1 MKAAAMQKQ
10 ASDTSF
16 LQRHSAVAYFCLTFA
31 LSWAGALSV
40 ALPRVVRGVAISKT
54 TGALMF
60 PAMLVGPSV
69 SGILLTQ
76 ALHGK
81 DGLKELLSRMRHV
94 RVPARWYPTLLIP
107 PLLIL
112 GVLWFLRIFE
122 GRAFAP
128 NRFYIGAA
136 FGVVAGFFEEI
147 GWMGFCLSPIAPRT
161 FSHCFSRPTRSSV
174 GSVASSGHQ
183 LSRTATPHGEYWLR
197 YFLAFAA
204 VMVPMRILIAW
215 LYTNTESVLFC
226 QLMHASSTA
235 SLVVLSPVNLGA
247 AQEANWYFAYAG
259 ALWIMV
265 AVVAAIYGR
274 NLTCP
279 ARLN

>member
-1 MKAAAMQKQ
+1 MNAAAMQKP

-147 GWMGFCLSPIAPRT
+147 GWMGFAFPQLR
-161 FSHCFSRPTRSSV
+161 RGRSAIVS
-174 GSVASSGHQ
+174 
-183 LSRTATPHGEYWLR
+183 
-197 YFLAFAA
+197 A
-204 VMVPMRILIAW
+204 VL
-215 LYTNTESVLFC
+215 L
-226 QLMHASSTA
+226 
-235 SLVVLSPVNLGA
+235 
-247 AQEANWYFAYAG
+247 G
-259 ALWIMV
+259 ALWALWHLPVIN
-265 AVVAAIYGR
+265 Y
-274 NLTCP
+274 L
-279 ARLN
+279 ARRRRMANTGCDTFWPSPP

>member
-1 MKAAAMQKQ
+1 MKAAAIQEP

-16 LQRHSAVAYFCLTFA
+16 LQRHSVVAYFCLVFA
-31 LSWAGALSV
+31 LSWAGALFV
-40 ALPRVVRGVAISKT
+40 ALPSMVRGVAISKT

-69 SGILLTQ
+69 SGILLTHIR
-76 ALHGK
+76 HGK
-81 DGLKELLSRMRHV
+81 AGLRELLSRMRRV
-94 RVPARWYPTLLIP
+94 RVPARWYSTLLIP

-112 GVLWFLRIFE
+112 GVLWFLTIFE

-128 NRFYIGAA
+128 NTFYIGAA
-136 FGVVAGFFEEI
+136 FGVIAGFFEEI
-147 GWMGFCLSPIAPRT
+147 GWMGFAFPELRRRCSAIVSAVLLGALWTLWHLP
-161 FSHCFSRPTRSSV
+161 V
-174 GSVASSGHQ
+174 VNYLG
-183 LSRTATPHGEYWLR
+183 TATPHGEYWLR

-226 QLMHASSTA
+226 QLMHASSMA

-274 NLTCP
+274 SLTLP
-279 ARLN
+279 TRLN